1 VRVVRIL
8 GTHGVPAAYGGFETA
23 AQEVGLFLRDRGWDV
38 VIYCQVPGE
47 GPITQDEW
55 RGVTR
60 VLVREPREGWRG
72 TASFDLTCVRHVLAE
87 AGPDDVCLTFGYNTG
102 IFNVAQRLRGI
113 PNVINMDGMEWTRRR
128 WGLLRQAILLG
139 NERVAGIVGDVLV
152 ADHPVIHAYLRRH
165 FGGSRV
171 TTITYGGHTVDDAP
185 AGPVEDLGLVPGS
198 FATMICRPIPENSC
212 LEIVRAWSS
221 RRRGMPLVVLGNYE
235 RDDSYHQAVQAVASD
250 EVRFLGAVHD
260 PDVVGSL
267 RRHTAVY
274 LHGHTVG
281 GTNPS
286 LVEAMA
292 AGNAIVA
299 RRNVYNT
306 WVAGEGALYFSDEA
320 ELDAALT
327 FALDPD
333 TSRELGKK
341 GRERF
346 EAEFTWERIG
356 SQYEQAL
363 QRAKARHG
371 RREARTPA

>member
-1 VRVVRIL
+1 
-8 GTHGVPAAYGGFETA
+8 
-23 AQEVGLFLRDRGWDV
+23 
-38 VIYCQVPGE
+38 
-47 GPITQDEW
+47 
-55 RGVTR
+55 
-60 VLVREPREGWRG
+60 
-72 TASFDLTCVRHVLAE
+72 
-87 AGPDDVCLTFGYNTG
+87 
-102 IFNVAQRLRGI
+102 
-113 PNVINMDGMEWTRRR
+113 
-128 WGLLRQAILLG
+128 
-139 NERVAGIVGDVLV
+139 
-152 ADHPVIHAYLRRH
+152 
-165 FGGSRV
+165 
-171 TTITYGGHTVDDAP
+171 
-185 AGPVEDLGLVPGS
+185 
-198 FATMICRPIPENSC
+198 
-212 LEIVRAWSS
+212 
-221 RRRGMPLVVLGNYE
+221 MPLVVLGNYE

-333 TSRELGKK
+333 TSRELGRK